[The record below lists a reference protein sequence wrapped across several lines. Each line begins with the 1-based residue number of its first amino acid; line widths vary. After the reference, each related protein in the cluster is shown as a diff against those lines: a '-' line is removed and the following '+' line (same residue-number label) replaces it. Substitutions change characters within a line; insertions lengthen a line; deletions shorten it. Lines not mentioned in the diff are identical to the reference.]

1 MQNILDLAAEFP
13 DYQFDAGE
21 PLLKVGDNTGRLYV
35 LVAGTVEVF
44 RDDVTIAFVDEPGA
58 IFGEMSL
65 LLNIAHTAN
74 VRAASLITVKII
86 DDALAL
92 LQQRPRLII
101 PIAQLLARRLQN
113 ANSYLVDLKRQFA
126 DQNNHL
132 SMVDKVLES
141 MSHQQARSFSPIAE
155 LPGDPWSEATPE
167 DR

>member
-1 MQNILDLAAEFP
+1 MQNILELASEFP
-13 DYQFDAGE
+13 DIRLDGGTK
-21 PLLKVGDNTGRLYV
+21 LLGVGDNTGRLYV
-35 LVAGTVEVF
+35 LVEGTVEVY

-74 VRAASLITVKII
+74 VRAASPVTVKII
-86 DDALAL
+86 EDALTL

-113 ANSYLVDLKRQFA
+113 ANSYLIDLKRQFA
-126 DQNNHL
+126 DQGNHL

-141 MSHQQARSFSPIAE
+141 MSHQQARSFTPVDE

>member
-1 MQNILDLAAEFP
+1 MQNILELASEFP
-13 DYQFDAGE
+13 DYELEAGTT
-21 PLLKVGDNTGRLYV
+21 LLNVGDNTGRLYV
-35 LVAGTVEVF
+35 LVEGTVEVY

-65 LLNIAHTAN
+65 LLNITHTAN
-74 VRAASLITVKII
+74 VRAASAVTVKII
-86 DDALAL
+86 EDALEL

-126 DQNNHL
+126 DQGNHL

-141 MSHQQARSFSPIAE
+141 MSHQQARSFTPIAE